1 VTDLARA
8 GVSEFGNKI
17 KNLEVFV
24 NSISVEREKLQ
35 AEWTSRLSSPSR
47 RETQT
52 PEAEKSHGSYAAS
65 DKQTPPATT
74 TAVTTPQERSPLQQ
88 QAKSNSKVKPDP
100 SRPATP
106 EERIVRGN
114 RSGDIEMKD

>member
-1 VTDLARA
+1 MFPLP
-8 GVSEFGNKI
+8 
-17 KNLEVFV
+17 
-24 NSISVEREKLQ
+24 KLDGGF
-35 AEWTSRLSSPSR
+35 LIYVLI
-47 RETQT
+47 
-52 PEAEKSHGSYAAS
+52 GSYAAS

-74 TAVTTPQERSPLQQ
+74 TAVTTPQERSSPLQQ

-106 EERIVRGN
+106 EARTVRGN

>member
-1 VTDLARA
+1 M
-8 GVSEFGNKI
+8 K
-17 KNLEVFV
+17 VFP
-24 NSISVEREKLQ
+24 L
-35 AEWTSRLSSPSR
+35 
-47 RETQT
+47 
-52 PEAEKSHGSYAAS
+52 PEPGGGFLIYVLIGSYAAS
-65 DKQTPPATT
+65 DKQTPPATTT

-106 EERIVRGN
+106 EERIARGN

>member
-1 VTDLARA
+1 V
-8 GVSEFGNKI
+8 K
-17 KNLEVFV
+17 VFP
-24 NSISVEREKLQ
+24 L
-35 AEWTSRLSSPSR
+35 
-47 RETQT
+47 
-52 PEAEKSHGSYAAS
+52 PELDGGFLIYVLIGSYAAS

-106 EERIVRGN
+106 EQRTVRGN